1 VLACP
6 RGFARDVLEGA
17 LLVVSEEVPDTL
29 DGLKDLTIKL
39 TCASAELLRLVGEAK
54 GDDVTRRLILALV
67 DQIERIAQQIR
78 RAVLGAR
85 GPK

>member
-1 VLACP
+1 
-6 RGFARDVLEGA
+6 
-17 LLVVSEEVPDTL
+17 
-29 DGLKDLTIKL
+29 
-39 TCASAELLRLVGEAK
+39 
-54 GDDVTRRLILALV
+54 VTRRLILALV